1 MKRCNF
7 KFKWYTLILIL
18 LILCLTGYILYD
30 KLVNSNNN
38 ISINYNYTTKNRKNV
53 QILQGDY
60 VEILVD
66 LNGDVYL
73 SVIGNID
80 NIEDKQIKNSLFYLK
95 NSLSNYTPKGYTD
108 YTGQSSIYNSRKLN
122 ISNVLTS
129 YHVLMGNGADDYFI
143 FIKENGTLSYLKIN
157 HEAGTIPIF
166 NIEKL
171 NNIVTIVENDYTK
184 SPYAVDLE
192 GNEYSLYDYI
202 IHQ

>member
-7 KFKWYTLILIL
+7 KFKWYTLILVL

-53 QILQGDY
+53 QTLHDDY

-108 YTGQSSIYNSRKLN
+108 YTGQSSIYNSKKLN

-157 HEAGTIPIF
+157 LEAGTIPIF

-184 SPYAVDLE
+184 TPYAVDLE

-202 IHQ
+202 IHK

>member
-7 KFKWYTLILIL
+7 NFKWYTLILIL

-108 YTGQSSIYNSRKLN
+108 YTGQSSIYNSKKLN

-157 HEAGTIPIF
+157 LEAGTIPIF

>member
-18 LILCLTGYILYD
+18 VILCLTGYILYD
-30 KLVNSNNN
+30 KLVNSNDN

-53 QILQGDY
+53 QSIHGDY

-80 NIEDKQIKNSLFYLK
+80 DIEDKQIKNSLFYLK

-143 FIKENGTLSYLKIN
+143 FIKENGKLSYLKIN

-166 NIEKL
+166 DIEEL

-184 SPYAVDLE
+184 TPYAVDLE

>member
-7 KFKWYTLILIL
+7 KFKWYTLILVL

-53 QILQGDY
+53 QTLHDDY

-108 YTGQSSIYNSRKLN
+108 YTGQSSIYNSKKLN

-157 HEAGTIPIF
+157 LEAGTIPIF

>member
-143 FIKENGTLSYLKIN
+143 FIKENGKLSYLKIN

-166 NIEKL
+166 DIEEL

>member
-7 KFKWYTLILIL
+7 NFKWYTLILIL

-166 NIEKL
+166 DIEEL

-192 GNEYSLYDYI
+192 GNEYSLNDYI
-202 IHQ
+202 IY

>member
-1 MKRCNF
+1 M
-7 KFKWYTLILIL
+7 
-18 LILCLTGYILYD
+18 
-30 KLVNSNNN
+30 
-38 ISINYNYTTKNRKNV
+38 
-53 QILQGDY
+53 
-60 VEILVD
+60 
-66 LNGDVYL
+66 
-73 SVIGNID
+73 
-80 NIEDKQIKNSLFYLK
+80 K

-108 YTGQSSIYNSRKLN
+108 YTGQSSIYNSKKLN

-157 HEAGTIPIF
+157 LEAGTIPIF
-166 NIEKL
+166 NIQKL

>member
-108 YTGQSSIYNSRKLN
+108 YTGQSSIYNSKKLN

-157 HEAGTIPIF
+157 LEAGTIPIF

>member
-7 KFKWYTLILIL
+7 NFKWYTLILIL

-166 NIEKL
+166 DIEEL

-184 SPYAVDLE
+184 TPYAVDLE

>member
-53 QILQGDY
+53 QILQDDY

-166 NIEKL
+166 DIEEL

-192 GNEYSLYDYI
+192 GNEYSLNDYI
-202 IHQ
+202 IY

>member
-7 KFKWYTLILIL
+7 NFKWYTLILIL

-30 KLVNSNNN
+30 KLVNSNDN

-53 QILQGDY
+53 QSIHGDY

-166 NIEKL
+166 DIEEL

-184 SPYAVDLE
+184 TPYAVDLE

>member
-7 KFKWYTLILIL
+7 NFKWYTLILIL

-166 NIEKL
+166 DIEEL

>member
-7 KFKWYTLILIL
+7 NFKWYTLILIL

-53 QILQGDY
+53 QSLQGDY

-95 NSLSNYTPKGYTD
+95 NSLSNHTPKGYTD
-108 YTGQSSIYNSRKLN
+108 YTGQSSIYNSKKLN

-157 HEAGTIPIF
+157 LEAGTIPIF

-192 GNEYSLYDYI
+192 GNEYSLNDYI
-202 IHQ
+202 IY